1 MAEARI
7 EDEEESMREARDRA
21 NASSERVERNK
32 PEQRHSSSQGAFSSI
47 RNAIKRTSTRSTSF
61 RSSTQIDHNR
71 DRRRPEITILSA
83 EPLASN
89 AWYPGT
95 PAAPSAQPTWTSS
108 ILTVQLP
115 PPSYEQVIR
124 EKSLEENIS
133 SSLPTPS
140 AVSTS
145 SAVPASSRP
154 PSSSSS
160 APHPSTATIATQT
173 DTDVPSPARVRT
185 RRSVRR
191 PPKPPPP
198 ALPLM
203 PKPAPVH
210 TRSLIDLD
218 SPDSPCDTCS
228 LLHTFSSEIPSGP
241 LSEQRRARNDL
252 SDSDVTV
259 DLTRHSSAPTLCDSS
274 PDSHDPPSQQKVSA
288 HPRPHPRSK
297 GGLQPVIIED
307 VLDQPMTRE
316 VKVQTLVRLKDD
328 DTVHAL
334 AGFTDG
340 SLEFASNKYLQELLD
355 VFGYDE
361 QCLQSNQNSESDQC
375 GKSEE
380 EEEDDDVSESFFI
393 SPHPSEPLER
403 PKPKPRTKNPKLPGT
418 PKPPSLTHGVPEAES
433 PSKEKSKQGE
443 SEEEHKQEKSEEKL
457 SPPVPAPRP
466 VLNKTATSQQQ
477 QSTSEESSPQ
487 TGRLARPAG
496 HPVAARRSKAA
507 AQDEGALSGHPTA
520 AVPPKASGSP
530 VPTPRAA
537 MVSPERG
544 KGPLGP
550 KQERPPFPAKPQSQK
565 RPSSAS
571 RTSGRATV
579 DKASPSFRLLPLRPP
594 PIKLIKSAGSSQTN
608 DTANQ
613 LPGSRVPKGGPPL
626 PPRPKPGHPLYK
638 DYTSK
643 VQASA
648 NQNQTASKTVRE
660 EPPSQENLLVHTDNA
675 HTPRQARSSR
685 EVKSRGGDLHEDAC
699 PAAPA
704 EPTSQPRAKQE
715 LRGEQRTERKAKTVR
730 QPEQELKG
738 EQQEER
744 RARLNVGDSC
754 VAQFAFEGE
763 TDELTLHEGDVITLL
778 ERVNDEWGRGSLS
791 GHTGLFPISFVQS
804 IPEVSLSRKT
814 TCESPAPAYVGGKQT
829 GRAMYEFTPECEDEL
844 CLKVGDIVCS
854 LESVDEQWFEGEF
867 RGRRGIVPKSYI
879 QVLKDPESLP

>member
-1 MAEARI
+1 I
-7 EDEEESMREARDRA
+7 
-21 NASSERVERNK
+21 K
-32 PEQRHSSSQGAFSSI
+32 PETIHSLHVWFFFNVNFSSFLL
-47 RNAIKRTSTRSTSF
+47 RV
-61 RSSTQIDHNR
+61 
-71 DRRRPEITILSA
+71 RPEITILSA

-173 DTDVPSPARVRT
+173 DTDVPSPARVL
-185 RRSVRR
+185 RR

-198 ALPLM
+198 ALPL
-203 PKPAPVH
+203 
-210 TRSLIDLD
+210 I
-218 SPDSPCDTCS
+218 
-228 LLHTFSSEIPSGP
+228 EIPSGP

-361 QCLQSNQNSESDQC
+361 QCLQSNQN
-375 GKSEE
+375 K
-380 EEEDDDVSESFFI
+380 
-393 SPHPSEPLER
+393 PLER

-496 HPVAARRSKAA
+496 HPVAARR
-507 AQDEGALSGHPTA
+507 
-520 AVPPKASGSP
+520 
-530 VPTPRAA
+530 
-537 MVSPERG
+537 
-544 KGPLGP
+544 
-550 KQERPPFPAKPQSQK
+550 
-565 RPSSAS
+565 
-571 RTSGRATV
+571 
-579 DKASPSFRLLPLRPP
+579 LLPLRPP

-638 DYTSK
+638 DYT
-643 VQASA
+643 
-648 NQNQTASKTVRE
+648 VR
-660 EPPSQENLLVHTDNA
+660 
-675 HTPRQARSSR
+675 
-685 EVKSRGGDLHEDAC
+685 
-699 PAAPA
+699 
-704 EPTSQPRAKQE
+704 PTRFEKMDIYIHF
-715 LRGEQRTERKAKTVR
+715 QRTERKAKTVR

-744 RARLNVGDSC
+744 RARLNVGDRCCGVFFS
-754 VAQFAFEGE
+754 
-763 TDELTLHEGDVITLL
+763 
-778 ERVNDEWGRGSLS
+778 
-791 GHTGLFPISFVQS
+791 
-804 IPEVSLSRKT
+804 
-814 TCESPAPAYVGGKQT
+814 
-829 GRAMYEFTPECEDEL
+829 
-844 CLKVGDIVCS
+844 
-854 LESVDEQWFEGEF
+854 
-867 RGRRGIVPKSYI
+867 
-879 QVLKDPESLP
+879 

>member
-1 MAEARI
+1 
-7 EDEEESMREARDRA
+7 
-21 NASSERVERNK
+21 RVERNK
-32 PEQRHSSSQGAFSSI
+32 PEQRHSS
-47 RNAIKRTSTRSTSF
+47 
-61 RSSTQIDHNR
+61 
-71 DRRRPEITILSA
+71 RRPEITILSA

-173 DTDVPSPARVRT
+173 DIDVPSPARVRT

-241 LSEQRRARNDL
+241 LSEQRRAQNDL

-466 VLNKTATSQQQ
+466 VLNKTSTSQQQ

-487 TGRLARPAG
+487 TCRLAQPAG

-507 AQDEGALSGHPTA
+507 SQDEGALSGHPTA

-537 MVSPERG
+537 TVSPERG

-571 RTSGRATV
+571 RTSGRGYVSPVAQP
-579 DKASPSFRLLPLRPP
+579 KAPQVNLPSYSGSLRGRFTFDGAFCVQKPRGPRWVSSSGWPLLIKLHPLFGKADVQLLPLRPP

-638 DYTSK
+638 DYTK
-643 VQASA
+643 
-648 NQNQTASKTVRE
+648 
-660 EPPSQENLLVHTDNA
+660 ENLMVHTDNA

-685 EVKSRGGDLHEDAC
+685 EVKSRGGDFHEDAC

-704 EPTSQPRAKQE
+704 EPASQPRAKQE

-814 TCESPAPAYVGGKQT
+814 TCESPGIPP
-829 GRAMYEFTPECEDEL
+829 GRADDVPRCGQIPRSSAEFRDADTDALRCRVLLSRRMRSRPCVSDQAK
-844 CLKVGDIVCS
+844 CHDPGGVDRTAGAFTGDI
-854 LESVDEQWFEGEF
+854 
-867 RGRRGIVPKSYI
+867 
-879 QVLKDPESLP
+879 